1 MAPPVASTFTTRP
14 EIAGTFGVVSST
26 HWIASQVG
34 MGVLEKGG
42 NAFDAAVAAG
52 FTLQVVEP
60 HMNGLGGDAVI
71 IACTAD
77 GKPKVICG
85 QGVAPAKATIAHYK
99 AQGIETIPGTGLLAA
114 VVPGAFDAW
123 LTMLRDYGTMTLAEV
138 LSPAIGYAKDGFPLL
153 PGVAGAISSVSEI
166 FKTEWKSSAATWMPG
181 GNVPA
186 AGTLFTNPKLADT
199 LQRLL
204 AEGASAGPD
213 REAQIEKARN
223 AYYKGFVAEAID
235 RFCRENEIMDVSG
248 KRHKGVLSADDM
260 AAWRAPVED
269 PTTFDYRGITVCK
282 AGPWSQG
289 PVFLQV
295 LALLQGY
302 DIASMDTTGPEFIHL
317 LIEATKIA
325 YADREAWYA
334 DPDFNDVPMKTMLS
348 AKYNDA
354 RRKLI
359 GDSANFDLRPGSPDG
374 RNPSLPKF
382 NVAGVKKMIPGMGG
396 FGEPA
401 RVESDALATERY
413 RDGGASA
420 MARGGRAAQGPAEGD
435 TCHLDVIDR
444 WGNTVAC
451 TPSGGWLQSSPTM
464 PELGF
469 CLGTRGQ
476 MFWLQEGLP
485 SSLTPKMRPRTTL
498 TPSMAMKDG
507 KPWMAFGSPGG
518 DNQDQWIAQ
527 FFLRH
532 VDHKLNM
539 QAAMDAPML
548 QTDHW
553 PNSFFPREARP
564 GKVQVESRFPKET
577 IEALKAKGHDIEV
590 GGEWSLGRNAAAK
603 REGKLMKAAATP
615 RLQQAYA
622 VGR

>member
-153 PGVAGAISSVSEI
+153 PGVAGAVQSVSEI

-348 AKYNDA
+348 AKYNEG

-401 RVESDALATERY
+401 RIESDALATERY

-451 TPSGGWLQSSPTM
+451 TPSGGWLQSSPTI

-476 MFWLQEGLP
+476 MFWMQEGLP
-485 SSLTPKMRPRTTL
+485 STLRPKMRPRTTL
-498 TPSMAMKDG
+498 TPSLAMKDG
-507 KPWMAFGSPGG
+507 KPWLAFGSPGG

>member
-1 MAPPVASTFTTRP
+1 MASPAPSTFTTRP

-85 QGVAPAKATIAHYK
+85 QGTAPAKATIAHYR

-153 PGVAGAISSVSEI
+153 PGVAGAVQSVSEI

-199 LQRLL
+199 MQRLL

-302 DIASMDTTGPEFIHL
+302 DIASMDTTGPEFIHTL
-317 LIEATKIA
+317 VEATKIA

-348 AKYNDA
+348 AKYNDE

-359 GDSANFDLRPGSPDG
+359 GDTANFDLRPGAPDG

-382 NVAGVKKMIPGMGG
+382 NVVGTKKMIPGMGG

-420 MARGGRAAQGPAEGD
+420 MARAGRAARGPAEGD

-451 TPSGGWLQSSPTM
+451 TPSGGWLQSSPTI
-464 PELGF
+464 PDLGF

-564 GKVQVESRFPKET
+564 GKVQLESRFPKET

>member
-1 MAPPVASTFTTRP
+1 
-14 EIAGTFGVVSST
+14 GTFGVVSST

-85 QGVAPAKATIAHYK
+85 QGTAPAKATIAHYR

-153 PGVAGAISSVSEI
+153 PGVAGAVQSVSEI

-199 LQRLL
+199 MQRLL

-302 DIASMDTTGPEFIHL
+302 DIASMDTTGPEFIHTL
-317 LIEATKIA
+317 VEATKIA

-348 AKYNDA
+348 AKYNDE

-359 GDSANFDLRPGSPDG
+359 GDTANFDLRPGAPDG

-382 NVAGVKKMIPGMGG
+382 NVVGTKKMIPGMGG

-420 MARGGRAAQGPAEGD
+420 MARAGRAARGPAEGD

-451 TPSGGWLQSSPTM
+451 TPSGGWLQSSPTI
-464 PELGF
+464 PDLGF

-498 TPSMAMKDG
+498 TPSLAMKDG

-564 GKVQVESRFPKET
+564 GKVQLESRFPKET

>member
-1 MAPPVASTFTTRP
+1 MAAPSTFTTRP

-34 MGVLEKGG
+34 MGILEKGG

-60 HMNGLGGDAVI
+60 HMNGLGGDAVLI
-71 IACTAD
+71 VCTAD
-77 GKPKVICG
+77 GTPKVICG

-99 AQGIETIPGTGLLAA
+99 AEGIETIPGTGLLAA
-114 VVPGAFDAW
+114 VVPGAYDAW

-138 LSPAIGYAKDGFPLL
+138 LSPAIGYAKDGYPLL
-153 PGVAGAISSVSEI
+153 SGVAGAISSVSEI
-166 FKTEWKSSAATWMPG
+166 FKTEWKSSAANWMPG
-181 GNVPA
+181 GNVPT

-199 LQRLL
+199 FQRLL

-235 RFCRENEIMDVSG
+235 KFCRTNEIMDVSG

-334 DPDFNDVPMKTMLS
+334 DPDFTDVPMKTMLS

-359 GDSANFDLRPGSPDG
+359 GDSANFDLRPGTPDG

-420 MARGGRAAQGPAEGD
+420 MARGARAARGPAEGD

-451 TPSGGWLQSSPTM
+451 TPSGGWLQSSPTI
-464 PELGF
+464 PDLGF

-498 TPSMAMKDG
+498 TPSLAMKDG

-564 GKVQVESRFPKET
+564 GKVQLESRFPKET
-577 IEALKAKGHDIEV
+577 IDALKAKGHDIEV

>member
-77 GKPKVICG
+77 GKPRVICG
-85 QGVAPAKATIAHYK
+85 QGTAPAKATIAHYR

-153 PGVAGAISSVSEI
+153 PGVAGAVQSVSEI

-317 LIEATKIA
+317 LVEATKIA

-348 AKYNDA
+348 AKYNEG

-359 GDSANFDLRPGSPDG
+359 GDTANFDLRPGSPDG

-382 NVAGVKKMIPGMGG
+382 NVVGTKKMIPGMGG

-451 TPSGGWLQSSPTM
+451 TPSGGWLQSSPTI
-464 PELGF
+464 PDLGF

-498 TPSMAMKDG
+498 TPSLAMKDG

-564 GKVQVESRFPKET
+564 GKVQLESRFPKET

>member
-1 MAPPVASTFTTRP
+1 MAPPTFTTRP

-34 MGVLEKGG
+34 MSILEKGG

-60 HMNGLGGDAVI
+60 HMNGLGGDAVL

-85 QGVAPAKATIAHYK
+85 QGVSPAGATLAHYR
-99 AQGIETIPGTGLLAA
+99 AEGIETIPGTGLLAA

-123 LTMLRDYGTMTLAEV
+123 LTLLRDWGTMTLAEV
-138 LSPAIGYAKDGFPLL
+138 LSPAIGYARNGFPLL
-153 PGVAGAISSVSEI
+153 PGVAGAVSSVSEI
-166 FKTEWKSSAATWMPG
+166 FKTEWKSSAALWMPG

-186 AGTLFTNPKLADT
+186 AGELFANPALADT

-204 AEGASAGPD
+204 AEGSAAGPD
-213 REAQIEKARN
+213 REAQIEKARD
-223 AYYKGFVAEAID
+223 AYYKGFVAEAIG
-235 RFCRENEIMDVSG
+235 RFCRDNAVMDVSG
-248 KRHKGVLSADDM
+248 KRHKGVLTADDM
-260 AAWRAPVED
+260 AAWRAPVEE
-269 PTTFDYRGITVCK
+269 PTSYDYRGVTVCK

-289 PVFLQV
+289 PVLLQV

-302 DIASMDTTGPEFIHL
+302 DVPAMDTNGPEFIHL
-317 LIEATKIA
+317 LVEATKIA

-334 DPDFNDVPMKTMLS
+334 DPDFADVPMKDLLS
-348 AKYNDA
+348 EAYNA
-354 RRKLI
+354 ERRKLI
-359 GDSANFDLRPGSPDG
+359 GDKASFDLRPGSPGG
-374 RNPSLPKF
+374 RTPVLPKF
-382 NVAGVKKMIPGMGG
+382 NVAGVKKVIPGMGG

-401 RVESDALATERY
+401 RVESDAQAGDRY

-420 MARGGRAAQGPAEGD
+420 MARAGRAAQGPAEGD

-444 WGNTVAC
+444 WGNVVAC
-451 TPSGGWLQSSPTM
+451 TPSGGWLQSSPTI

-476 MFWLQEGLP
+476 MFWMQEGLP
-485 SSLTPKMRPRTTL
+485 STLRPKMRPRTTL
-498 TPSMAMKDG
+498 TPSLAMKDG
-507 KPWMAFGSPGG
+507 KPWLAFGSPGG

-564 GKVQVESRFPKET
+564 GKVQLEARFPKET
-577 IEALKAKGHDIEV
+577 VEALKAKGHDIEI
-590 GGEWSLGRNAAAK
+590 GGDWSLGRNAAAK
-603 REGKLMKAAATP
+603 REGKLLKAAATP
-615 RLQQAYA
+615 RQQQAYA

>member
-1 MAPPVASTFTTRP
+1 MAPPVSTFTTRP

-34 MGVLEKGG
+34 MGILEKGG

-85 QGVAPAKATIAHYK
+85 QGVAPAKATIAHYR
-99 AQGIETIPGTGLLAA
+99 AEGIETIPGTGLLAA

-138 LSPAIGYAKDGFPLL
+138 LSPAISYAKDGFPLL
-153 PGVAGAISSVSEI
+153 PGVAGAVQSVSEI

-181 GNVPA
+181 GNGPT
-186 AGTLFTNPKLADT
+186 AGTLFTNAKLADT

-235 RFCRENEIMDVSG
+235 RFCRTNEIMDVSG

-317 LIEATKIA
+317 LVEATKIA

-334 DPDFNDVPMKTMLS
+334 DPDFTDVPMKTMLS
-348 AKYNDA
+348 AKYNDG

-359 GDSANFDLRPGSPDG
+359 GDTANFDLRPGTPDG
-374 RNPSLPKF
+374 RNPALPKF
-382 NVAGVKKMIPGMGG
+382 NVVGTKKHIPGMGG

-420 MARGGRAAQGPAEGD
+420 MARNARAARGPAEGD

-451 TPSGGWLQSSPTM
+451 TPSGGWLQSSPTI
-464 PELGF
+464 PDLGF

-476 MFWLQEGLP
+476 MFWMQEGLP

-564 GKVQVESRFPKET
+564 GKVQLESRFPKET

>member
-1 MAPPVASTFTTRP
+1 MAAPSTFTTRP

-34 MGVLEKGG
+34 MSVLEKGG

-85 QGVAPAKATIAHYK
+85 QGVAPAKATIAHYRSE
-99 AQGIETIPGTGLLAA
+99 GIETIPGTGLLAA

-138 LSPAIGYAKDGFPLL
+138 LSPAIGYAKDGYPLL
-153 PGVAGAISSVSEI
+153 TGVAGAISSVSEI
-166 FKTEWKSSAATWMPG
+166 FKTEWKSSAANWMPG

-235 RFCRENEIMDVSG
+235 KFCRENEVMDVSG

-317 LIEATKIA
+317 LVEATKIA

-348 AKYNDA
+348 AKYNDE

-359 GDSANFDLRPGSPDG
+359 GDSANFDLRPGAPDG

-382 NVAGVKKMIPGMGG
+382 NVVGTKKMIPGMGG

-451 TPSGGWLQSSPTM
+451 TPSGGWLQSSPTI
-464 PELGF
+464 PDLGF

-498 TPSMAMKDG
+498 TPSLAMKDG

-564 GKVQVESRFPKET
+564 GKVQLESRFPKET

>member
-153 PGVAGAISSVSEI
+153 PGVAGAVQSVSEI

-348 AKYNDA
+348 AKYNEG

-401 RVESDALATERY
+401 RIESDALATERY

-451 TPSGGWLQSSPTM
+451 TPSGGWLQSSPTI
-464 PELGF
+464 PDLGF

-498 TPSMAMKDG
+498 TPSLAMKDG

>member
-1 MAPPVASTFTTRP
+1 
-14 EIAGTFGVVSST
+14 
-26 HWIASQVG
+26 G

-85 QGVAPAKATIAHYK
+85 QGTAPAKATIAHYR

-153 PGVAGAISSVSEI
+153 PGVAGAVQSVSEI

-199 LQRLL
+199 MQRLL

-302 DIASMDTTGPEFIHL
+302 DIASMDTTGPEFIHTL
-317 LIEATKIA
+317 VEATKIA

-348 AKYNDA
+348 AKYNDE

-359 GDSANFDLRPGSPDG
+359 GDTANFDLRPGAPDG

-382 NVAGVKKMIPGMGG
+382 NVVGTKKMIPGMGG

-420 MARGGRAAQGPAEGD
+420 MARAGRAARGPAEGD

-451 TPSGGWLQSSPTM
+451 TPSGGWLQSSPTI
-464 PELGF
+464 PDLGF

>member
-1 MAPPVASTFTTRP
+1 MASPAQSTFTTRP

-34 MGVLEKGG
+34 MSILEKGG

-52 FTLQVVEP
+52 LTLQVVEP
-60 HMNGLGGDAVI
+60 HMNGLGGDAVL
-71 IACTAD
+71 IACEAD

-85 QGVAPAKATIAHYK
+85 QGVAPAKATIAHYR

-123 LTMLRDYGTMTLAEV
+123 MTLLRDHGTMTLAEV
-138 LSPAIGYAKDGFPLL
+138 MSPAIGYAKDGYPLL
-153 PGVAGAISSVSEI
+153 PGVCGAVQSVSEI

-181 GNVPA
+181 GNVPT
-186 AGTLFTNPKLADT
+186 AGTLFANPKLADT

-213 REAQIEKARN
+213 REAQIEKARD

-235 RFCRENEIMDVSG
+235 RFCRENEVMDVSG

-260 AAWRAPVED
+260 AAWRAPVEA
-269 PTTFDYRGITVCK
+269 PATYDYRGITVCK

-289 PVFLQV
+289 PVLLQV

-302 DIASMDTTGPEFIHL
+302 DVPSMDTTGPEFIHL

-334 DPDFNDVPMKTMLS
+334 DPDFADVPLKTMLS
-348 AKYNDA
+348 DKYNA
-354 RRKLI
+354 ERRKLI
-359 GDSANFDLRPGSPDG
+359 GDTANFDLRPGTPDG
-374 RNPSLPKF
+374 RNPALPKF
-382 NVAGVKKMIPGMGG
+382 NVVGTKKHIPGMGG

-401 RVESDALATERY
+401 RVESDALARETY

-420 MARGGRAAQGPAEGD
+420 MARNARAARGPAEGD

-451 TPSGGWLQSSPTM
+451 TPSGGWLQSSPTI
-464 PELGF
+464 PDLGF

-564 GKVQVESRFPKET
+564 GKVQLESRFPKET
-577 IEALKAKGHDIEV
+577 VEALKAKGHDIEI

>member
-153 PGVAGAISSVSEI
+153 PGVAGAVQSVSEI

-181 GNVPA
+181 GNLPA

-348 AKYNDA
+348 AKYNEG

-401 RVESDALATERY
+401 RIESDALATERY

-451 TPSGGWLQSSPTM
+451 TPSGGWLQSSPTI
-464 PELGF
+464 PDLGF

-498 TPSMAMKDG
+498 TPSLAMKDG

>member
-1 MAPPVASTFTTRP
+1 MAAPAVSTFTTRP
-14 EIAGTFGVVSST
+14 EIAGTFGVVAST

-34 MGVLEKGG
+34 MSILEKGG

-52 FTLQVVEP
+52 LTLQVVEP
-60 HMNGLGGDAVI
+60 HMNGLGGDAVL
-71 IACTAD
+71 IACEAD

-85 QGVAPAKATIAHYK
+85 QGVAPAKATIAHYR
-99 AQGIETIPGTGLLAA
+99 AEGIETIPGTGLLAA

-123 LTMLRDYGTMTLAEV
+123 MTLLRDYGTMTLAEV
-138 LSPAIGYAKDGFPLL
+138 MSPAIGYAKDGFPLL
-153 PGVAGAISSVSEI
+153 PGVAGAVQSVGEI

-181 GNVPA
+181 GNVPT
-186 AGTLFTNPKLADT
+186 AGTLFTSPKLADT

-204 AEGASAGPD
+204 AEGASAGAD

-235 RFCRENEIMDVSG
+235 RFCRTNEIMDVSG

-260 AAWRAPVED
+260 AAWQAPVED

-302 DIASMDTTGPEFIHL
+302 DVASMDTTGPEFIHL
-317 LIEATKIA
+317 LVEATKIA

-334 DPDFNDVPMKTMLS
+334 DPNFNDVPMKTMLS
-348 AKYNDA
+348 AKYNDE

-359 GDSANFDLRPGSPDG
+359 GDAANFDLRPGTPDG
-374 RNPSLPKF
+374 RNPALPKF
-382 NVAGVKKMIPGMGG
+382 NVVGTKKHIPGMGG

-401 RVESDALATERY
+401 RVESDALARETY

-420 MARGGRAAQGPAEGD
+420 MARNARAARGPAEGD

-451 TPSGGWLQSSPTM
+451 TPSGGWLQSSPTI
-464 PELGF
+464 PDLGF

-476 MFWLQEGLP
+476 MFWMQEGLP

-498 TPSMAMKDG
+498 TPSLAMKDG

-564 GKVQVESRFPKET
+564 GKVQLEARFPKET
-577 IEALKAKGHDIEV
+577 IEALKAKGHDVEV

>member
-1 MAPPVASTFTTRP
+1 MAPPTFTTRP

-34 MGVLEKGG
+34 MSILEKGG

-60 HMNGLGGDAVI
+60 HMNGLGGDAVL

-153 PGVAGAISSVSEI
+153 PGVAGAVQSVSEI

-348 AKYNDA
+348 AKYNEG

-401 RVESDALATERY
+401 RIESDALATERY

-451 TPSGGWLQSSPTM
+451 TPSGGWLQSSPTI

-476 MFWLQEGLP
+476 MFWMQEGLP
-485 SSLTPKMRPRTTL
+485 STLRPKMRPRTTL
-498 TPSMAMKDG
+498 TPSLAMKDG